1 MMNSLSTRTLASLM
15 PLHENVVRSLNSKRI
30 YNMEALVKK
39 TPTEIKEACFENK
52 DPLAWIAI
60 IDLARECG
68 CHLSDDFTWTDFD
81 HARRL
86 SKAPVYDVFGLK
98 RNPQYLRVVQILIN
112 NRITMLGD
120 IIELPPSY
128 IPKIEYISNKRCDII
143 ERMLNLFGYY
153 ASSDND
159 TWSKCGVFSML
170 TPEEINRDAEKIH
183 KFSDIMYNACKYTGC
198 LTKET
203 IERVEGKEGL
213 AS

>member
-1 MMNSLSTRTLASLM
+1 MNSSISRTLASLM
-15 PLHENVVRSLNSKRI
+15 PLHENVVRDLNSKRI
-30 YNMEALVKK
+30 HNIEALVKK
-39 TPTEIKEACFENK
+39 TPTEIKYVCFENK

-60 IDLARECG
+60 IDLARACG
-68 CHLSDDFTWTDFD
+68 YHLSDDFTWTDFE

-128 IPKIEYISNKRCDII
+128 IPRIEYISNKRCDII
-143 ERMLNLFGYY
+143 ESMLNLFGYY
-153 ASSDND
+153 ASDND

-203 IERVEGKEGL
+203 IKKVEGKEGL

>member
-1 MMNSLSTRTLASLM
+1 MNSSISITLASLM
-15 PLHENVVRSLNSKRI
+15 PWHENVVRALNSKRI
-30 YNMEALVKK
+30 YNMDALLKK
-39 TPTEIKEACFENK
+39 TPTEIKEVCFENK

-68 CHLSDDFTWTDFD
+68 YHLSDDFTWTDFNN
-81 HARRL
+81 ARRL
-86 SKAPVYDVFGLK
+86 SKAPVYDVFGL
-98 RNPQYLRVVQILIN
+98 RRDHQYLRVVQILIN

-120 IIELPPSY
+120 IIELPPSF

-143 ERMLNLFGYY
+143 TQILNMFGYY
-153 ASSDND
+153 VSDND
-159 TWSKCGVFSML
+159 TWVNKGVFSML
-170 TPEEINRDAEKIH
+170 TPEEMNRTAERFRKRNAVI
-183 KFSDIMYNACKYTGC
+183 YNACKYTGC